1 MASINKVILIGN
13 LGQDPELRYT
23 QNGKA
28 VASFSL
34 ATTDRFSSRDGDR
47 QERTEWHRIVTWE
60 RTAENCA
67 RFLSKGRSCFVEG
80 RLQTREWEDK
90 EGVKRRT
97 TEVVAQNV
105 QFLGEPRGNAG
116 ERDQIGSQFRDDPAE
131 APAGPASSGPPAAQS
146 GGDPPSDDIPF

>member
-1 MASINKVILIGN
+1 MASVNKVILIGN
-13 LGQDPELRYT
+13 LGKDPELRYT

-47 QERTEWHRIVTWE
+47 QEKTEWHRIVTWE
-60 RTAENCA
+60 KTAENCA

-97 TEVVAQNV
+97 TEVVAQTV
-105 QFLGEPRGNAG
+105 QFLGGPRGDAG
-116 ERDQIGSQFRDDPAE
+116 PAE
-131 APAGPASSGPPAAQS
+131 APAGPTSSEPPAAQAS
-146 GGDPPSDDIPF
+146 GDPPPDDIPF

>member
-60 RTAENCA
+60 KTAENCA

-97 TEVVAQNV
+97 TEVVAQTV
-105 QFLGEPRGNAG
+105 QFLGESRRDAG
-116 ERDQIGSQFRDDPAE
+116 PAE
-131 APAGPASSGPPAAQS
+131 APAGPTSSEPPAAQAS
-146 GGDPPSDDIPF
+146 GDPPPDDIPF